1 MVSLVLSASTQAQNL
16 TDSGVLRMER
26 KFNRVL
32 QMVHSQITTNIDY
45 RQVNRMVENYGCY
58 CFPNRGNLGSSG
70 PAQDEYDGLCRDLYR
85 CYRCIARDFNG
96 FESWHNY
103 MFTSNADGSLSCDS
117 TRNTAEMRALCE
129 CDASFATSLGAIW
142 DDNTYDYTLWNR
154 KGNNEF
160 NFDYSNVCIR
170 GEGVETD
177 ACCGSYPQRK
187 PYSTVASSC
196 CSGHV
201 HPFGSC

>member
-70 PAQDEYDGLCRDLYR
+70 PAQDEYCGDKTCSEKCDDVIFSPSYFRLK
-85 CYRCIARDFNG
+85 CIKK
-96 FESWHNY
+96 
-103 MFTSNADGSLSCDS
+103 T
-117 TRNTAEMRALCE
+117 
-129 CDASFATSLGAIW
+129 
-142 DDNTYDYTLWNR
+142 
-154 KGNNEF
+154 
-160 NFDYSNVCIR
+160 CIKIIR
-170 GEGVETD
+170 
-177 ACCGSYPQRK
+177 
-187 PYSTVASSC
+187 
-196 CSGHV
+196 H
-201 HPFGSC
+201 FL